1 MTTPTP
7 TYRVRLRLKP
17 EGPHSGY
24 VDGAWWPHS
33 ADLTIEI
40 PELLA
45 ALETRIGPVDR
56 VLYKLSEWA
65 QAPAKLPV
73 GTRRIRLDGYRIQPP
88 HTVEVLGFNRNR
100 VVLLVVPPDASPAHA
115 ETTMTAAAAPDD
127 DSTVVQLLGDGG
139 GVAPVQTTT
148 IDA

>member
-7 TYRVRLRLKP
+7 TDRVRLRLKP

-24 VDGAWWPHS
+24 VDGAWWPRS
-33 ADLTIEI
+33 ADLTTEI

-65 QAPAKLPV
+65 HAPAKLPV

-115 ETTMTAAAAPDD
+115 ESTMSAAA
-127 DSTVVQLLGDGG
+127 
-139 GVAPVQTTT
+139 APVQTTT